1 MNDSVM
7 DMLSDHEGQEAGGA
21 DAEPVLQTPVKR
33 RRQQQQ
39 QQQQP
44 GAASSCPAG
53 QPGATAAGTEEDA
66 AEPDISPPA

>member
-1 MNDSVM
+1 MNDSAM

-33 RRQQQQ
+33 WR
-39 QQQQP
+39 QQQP

-66 AEPDISPPA
+66 AEPDTAPAA

>member
-1 MNDSVM
+1 MNENDAIM

-21 DAEPVLQTPVKR
+21 DAGPVLQTPVTR
-33 RRQQQQ
+33 WR
-39 QQQQP
+39 QQQP

>member
-21 DAEPVLQTPVKR
+21 DAELALQTPVKR
-33 RRQQQQ
+33 RRQ